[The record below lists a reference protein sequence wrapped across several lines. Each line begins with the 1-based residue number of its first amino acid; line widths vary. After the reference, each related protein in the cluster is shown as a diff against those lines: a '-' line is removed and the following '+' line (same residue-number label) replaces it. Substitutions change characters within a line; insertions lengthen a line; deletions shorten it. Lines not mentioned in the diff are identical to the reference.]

1 MISEK
6 KIRIPFFI
14 YISKC
19 SSSVVVRRTSLL
31 VCGFFWNEFDEKA
44 CGRRNNSSK
53 QHYNSVIVQRCRE
66 SKIVILSA
74 KGQTAN
80 PCNRVISSC
89 HERKCYTMA
98 SFWYMSPESGTA
110 AFRETQRAVSEV
122 Y

>member
-14 YISKC
+14 YIEVFEFCCCAKNIATC
-19 SSSVVVRRTSLL
+19 LRI
-31 VCGFFWNEFDEKA
+31 FWNEFDEKA
-44 CGRRNNSSK
+44 CGRRSNSSK